1 MTFREFKNKFTLDDE
16 KSDTKETLLKENKSP
31 VLCASNN
38 QNSLEIK
45 FKPKLLKSTTKQP
58 LGAVSQNITQL
69 DSRPLRNTR
78 VKTNYEPMSSPAI
91 RKKEKLHSVS
101 VIALP
106 EVSIS

>member
-1 MTFREFKNKFTLDDE
+1 MTFREFKNKFTLEDN
-16 KSDTKETLLKENKSP
+16 KSDSEETLLKENKSP
-31 VLCASNN
+31 VLRASNS

-58 LGAVSQNITQL
+58 LGAVSQNITQF
-69 DSRPLRNTR
+69 DPQPLRNMR
-78 VKTNYEPMSSPAI
+78 VKTNYEPMSSPSI
-91 RKKEKLHSVS
+91 RKRENLHSVS